1 MKLTSEVREMRLFV
15 KIRAG
20 EQKEYQALRSDKI
33 HKLVQRQMGQ
43 LVERFA
49 LFDEIIVEEP

>member
-1 MKLTSEVREMRLFV
+1 MRLFV

-20 EQKEYQALRSDKI
+20 EAREFEGLRSDQI
-33 HKLVQRQMGQ
+33 HKLVQEKMNE
-43 LVERFA
+43 LVERTA